1 MGETIFAQAT
11 PPGRSGI
18 AVIRVSGPAAFAAA
32 DTLAGIAPP
41 DRRARLCRVRDPRD
55 GSTLDQ
61 GIVLRFPRPE
71 SFTGE
76 DVVEFQLHGG
86 PAVCRSVLAALGRIA
101 DLRPAEAGEFTRR
114 ALLNG
119 RLDLV
124 QVEGLGDLL
133 AAETSAQQ
141 RQAISLMDGA
151 LSRLADRWR
160 DALVE
165 ALALI
170 EATIDFSD
178 EDLPEG
184 APESARLR
192 LEPLAQEMA
201 LELDGSAVAER
212 LRDGFE
218 VALVGAPTAGKSTL
232 LNTIARR
239 EAAIVSELP
248 GTTRDV
254 LEVQLDL
261 DGLPVTVLD
270 MAGIRGTEDAIENLG
285 VERARLRAAAAD
297 VRVFLVE
304 GSAGP
309 DALGVL
315 WREGD
320 LVLRAKGDLPSAAQT
335 PSVSGLTGKG
345 VSEMLATVSKTLQDR
360 VARAATLNRERQRL
374 AVVRAQDQ
382 VRAALV
388 CLDSGVAET
397 EIVAEELRL
406 GLRALDGLV
415 GRVDVEAVLDVIFR
429 SFCIGK

>member
-1 MGETIFAQAT
+1 
-11 PPGRSGI
+11 
-18 AVIRVSGPAAFAAA
+18 
-32 DTLAGIAPP
+32 
-41 DRRARLCRVRDPRD
+41 LCRVRDPRD

-141 RQAISLMDGA
+141 RQALSLVDGA
-151 LSRLADRWR
+151 LSRLAYRWR
-160 DALVE
+160 NALVE
-165 ALALI
+165 ALALV
-170 EATIDFSD
+170 EATIDFND

-184 APESARLR
+184 VFESARRR

-218 VALVGAPTAGKSTL
+218 VALVGAPNAGKSTL
-232 LNTIARR
+232 LNAIARR
-239 EAAIVSELP
+239 EAAIVSDLP

-270 MAGIRGTEDAIENLG
+270 MAGIRGTQDAIESLG

-309 DALGVL
+309 DALGVP

-320 LVLRAKGDLPSAAQT
+320 LVLRSKGDLPTAAET